1 MMNLNDIPLEI
12 NGGTIIS
19 NDNITCRNTKGK
31 RSCEPDTLDS
41 QQEDTVVN
49 RIHWIHNRKTP
60 LLTRHSGFTTG
71 KCRC

>member
-31 RSCEPDTLDS
+31 RSCEPSTLDS
-41 QQEDTVVN
+41 QQKDAVVN
-49 RIHWIHNRKTP
+49 QAFWILNREMP
-60 LLTRHSGFTTG
+60 LLTGHTGFTTERR
-71 KCRC
+71 RC